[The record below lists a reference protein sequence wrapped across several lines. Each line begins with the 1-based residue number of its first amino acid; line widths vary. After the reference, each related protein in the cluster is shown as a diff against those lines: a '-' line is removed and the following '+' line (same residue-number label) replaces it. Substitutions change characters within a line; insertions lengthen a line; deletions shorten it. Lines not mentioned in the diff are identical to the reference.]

1 MPERFDCIIKGGTVV
16 DPGADILGP
25 LDVAIADGRIA
36 RVQPEIPADQATTTI
51 DATDLFVTPGLID
64 LHTHVYHGGSF
75 WGIDPEPIA
84 ARSGVTTWVDAGS
97 SGVFTVESFR
107 RGVVNDSPVR
117 IVAYVNIS
125 AIGLVAEEYE
135 LSILEH
141 CDVELCRRAVEAH
154 RDIVVGVK
162 ARMSSPTVGGNGL
175 EPLRRALRAADETN
189 MPLMVHIGA
198 GPPDVADILE
208 AMRPGDILTH
218 CFTGQT
224 MRLIDE
230 NDRLLESARRAR
242 DAGVIFDLGHGAG
255 SFSFHSAESLFEA
268 EFRPDVISTDIHQ
281 LSQYGHGLVDGGT
294 GLRSSVRLSQ
304 ATDGDLPTCMTK
316 ALYLGMSLPDVVR
329 ATTSTPAKL
338 IGRDA
343 ELGTLRSGAV
353 ADIALF
359 AMQDGDFELY
369 DVHGDTRQASK
380 RLKCVQTIVAGT
392 PLQQRDDPP
401 PPPWIELLDRSAD
414 AVNVR

>member
-1 MPERFDCIIKGGTVV
+1 
-16 DPGADILGP
+16 
-25 LDVAIADGRIA
+25 
-36 RVQPEIPADQATTTI
+36 
-51 DATDLFVTPGLID
+51 
-64 LHTHVYHGGSF
+64 
-75 WGIDPEPIA
+75 
-84 ARSGVTTWVDAGS
+84 
-97 SGVFTVESFR
+97 
-107 RGVVNDSPVR
+107 VR

-125 AIGLVAEEYE
+125 AIGLVAQEYE

-141 CDVELCRRAVEAH
+141 CDVELCMRAVEAH
-154 RDIVVGVK
+154 RDMVVGVK
-162 ARMSSPTVGGNGL
+162 ARMSTPTVGLNGL

-230 NDRLLESARRAR
+230 NGRPLESVRRAR
-242 DAGVIFDLGHGAG
+242 DAGVVFDLGHGAG

-268 EFRPDVISTDIHQ
+268 DFTPDVISTDIHQ
-281 LSQYGHGLVDGGT
+281 LSQYGHGLVGGGT
-294 GLRSSVRLSQ
+294 GLRSSIRLTQ
-304 ATDGDLPTCMTK
+304 ATDGDLPSCMTK
-316 ALYLGMSLPDVVR
+316 AMYLGMSLLDVVR

-338 IGRDA
+338 IGREA
-343 ELGTLRSGAV
+343 ELGTLRPGAV

-359 AMQDGDFELY
+359 AIEEGAFELY
-369 DVHGDTRQASK
+369 DVHGDMRHASR
-380 RLKCVQTIVAGT
+380 RLKSVQTIVGGT
-392 PLQQRDDPP
+392 PLERRDDPP

-414 AVNVR
+414 AVSVR